1 MHMSTVLL
9 RPPRATWG
17 ILGVTAVYFAM
28 SWIAGGPE
36 NIAVV
41 LAFGAN
47 YGPLVADGDLWR
59 LVTSI
64 FLHGGLLH
72 LLLNAYALFFLGR
85 NLEAFYGAWSLFVL
99 FLGSG
104 VAGSIASAALSHNIS
119 VGASGGIFG
128 LLGASLVFAFRHRG
142 LLPKRVV
149 TIMGTA
155 LVPWV
160 VLNLVTGYFLPVVDI
175 HAHWGGLVGGA
186 LLAFVIPPLALEEAL
201 GRPAP
206 GTPRFLAS
214 LCLSLFIVSFAAA
227 AQNIFVMR
235 GESGA
240 ILDPRVATGL
250 PDSNLDGAI
259 ERSPDDVRL
268 LSMRAQRE
276 VASGDWI
283 EAIRDYQRILD
294 LNPQSA
300 DALNNLAWLLLEEAP
315 EELRNRTEAGR
326 LAERAVAIDPDNAYV
341 LGTYGT
347 VLLRRGDPRQAAT
360 FLERALAQ
368 DRPNLDEATDRYL
381 LAIALAGAG
390 RLEESE
396 RSLNDAIRQDPKNR
410 YRLEAEEA
418 IVAVHELRGDAL

>member
-1 MHMSTVLL
+1 
-9 RPPRATWG
+9 
-17 ILGVTAVYFAM
+17 M

-64 FLHGGLLH
+64 FLHGGFLH

-85 NLEAFYGAWSLFVL
+85 NLEAFYGAWGLFVL

-104 VAGSIASAALSHNIS
+104 VAGSIASASLSNNIS

-160 VLNLVTGYFLPVVDI
+160 VLNLVTGYFLPIVDI
-175 HAHWGGLVGGA
+175 NAHWGGLVGGA
-186 LLAFVIPPLALEEAL
+186 LLAFVIPPVALEEAL

-206 GTPRFLAS
+206 ATPRFLAS

-227 AQNIFVMR
+227 AQNIFVLR

-250 PDSNLDGAI
+250 PDTNLDGAI
-259 ERSPDDVRL
+259 ERSPDDTRL

-294 LNPQSA
+294 LNPQDA

-315 EELRNRTEAGR
+315 EELRNRSEAGR
-326 LAERAVAIDPDNAYV
+326 LAERAVALDPENAYV

-368 DRPNLDEATDRYL
+368 NRPNLDEATDRYL

-390 RLEESE
+390 RLEEGE

-410 YRLEAEEA
+410 YRLEAEAA
-418 IVAVHELRGDAL
+418 IFAVRELRGDAL